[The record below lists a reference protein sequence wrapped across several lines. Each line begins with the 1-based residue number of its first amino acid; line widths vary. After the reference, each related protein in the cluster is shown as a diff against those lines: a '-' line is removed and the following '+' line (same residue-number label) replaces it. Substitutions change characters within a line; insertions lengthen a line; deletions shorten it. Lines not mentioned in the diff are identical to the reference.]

1 MNNKK
6 LAPITIYAESTPNPA
21 TMKFV
26 ANKILINYGATIEYH
41 SAEECEEAPLA
52 RVLFTFP
59 FVKSLF
65 FASNFVT
72 ITKTDMVE
80 WDDVVLEVREYLINY
95 LQADQPVFTKPPK
108 KTQHETTNKDTQEKE
123 KIALTATPEDEQEEK
138 IINLLEE
145 YVRPAVEGDGGAIH
159 FKSFQDGTLTLKL
172 SGACSGCPSSTATLQ
187 GGIKNLFS
195 RYMPEVK
202 EVVAEDA

>member
-1 MNNKK
+1 MADKK
-6 LAPITIYAESTPNPA
+6 MVPITIYAESTPNPA

-26 ANKILINYGATIEYH
+26 ANKLLINYGATIEYH
-41 SAEECEEAPLA
+41 SEEECEEAPLA

-65 FASNFVT
+65 FANNFVT
-72 ITKTDMVE
+72 ITKTDSLE
-80 WDDVVLEVREYLINY
+80 WDDVVLEMREYLTNY

-108 KTQHETTNKDTQEKE
+108 KTQHETTNSETQEKE
-123 KIALTATPEDEQEEK
+123 QISITATPENEQEEK

-159 FKSFQDGTLTLKL
+159 FKSFENGILTLKL

-187 GGIKNLFS
+187 GGIKNLFD
-195 RYMPEVK
+195 RFMPEVK
-202 EVVAEDA
+202 QVVAEDA

>member
-1 MNNKK
+1 MTTKK
-6 LAPITIYAESTPNPA
+6 LAPITIYAESTPNPG

-26 ANKILINYGATIEYH
+26 ANKVLINYGATIEYH
-41 SAEECEEAPLA
+41 GAEECDEAPLA
-52 RVLFTFP
+52 KVLFTFP
-59 FVKSLF
+59 FVKSVF

-72 ITKTDMVE
+72 ITKTDGIE
-80 WDDVVLEVREYLINY
+80 WDDVVLELREYLINY
-95 LQADQPVFTKPPK
+95 LQADQPIFTKPPK
-108 KTQHETTNKDTQEKE
+108 KTQHVTTNKETKEQEQ
-123 KIALTATPEDEQEEK
+123 ISITATPENEQEEK

-159 FKSFQDGTLTLKL
+159 FKSFESGTLTLKL

-195 RYMPEVK
+195 RFMPEVK